1 MTEILKKKLTIFISY
16 SWETLDH
23 QIWVRDLAKLIIDNG
38 AEVILDK
45 THMKL
50 GAHMKTFMI
59 RSVLDAD
66 IVLIILTPEYKSKAD
81 GLVGGAGYE
90 YNLISEEMFKVAQTN
105 TKFIPVLRQGDF
117 RSSLTS
123 FLAGFRYADLRDGPD
138 YTKNLN
144 ELITHLF
151 DRT

>member
-1 MTEILKKKLTIFISY
+1 MEDKSRKLLTIFISY
-16 SWETLDH
+16 SWGPKEH
-23 QIWVRDLAKLIIDNG
+23 QEWVLELSKIISKNG

-81 GLVGGAGYE
+81 GLVGGSGYE
-90 YNLISEEMFKVAQTN
+90 YNLISEEMFKVTQTN
-105 TKFIPVLRQGDF
+105 RKFIPVLRQGDF

-123 FLAGFRYADLRDGPD
+123 FLGGFRCADLRDGPD
-138 YTKNLN
+138 YTKNLD
-144 ELITHLF
+144 ELITHIFGL
-151 DRT
+151 T